1 MSVSIYGGDLA
12 SQFDL
17 AQTIHSRAD
26 DNEMRLT

>member
-1 MSVSIYGGDLA
+1 MSIYGGDLV

-26 DNEMRLT
+26 ANEMRLT